1 MSFIKIMDR
10 RISVRSFSTEIPGE
24 EQLAQIKR
32 IVERKR
38 KGPFGNNVS
47 LRLMDAKDKN
57 IEDMGKMTSYG
68 VLKDARFFFGGY
80 STGDDR
86 SIIDFGY
93 CFENVLLDLT
103 ALDLGTCWMGGT
115 FGRSFF
121 ANILSLPE
129 GQVIPAISPVGI
141 SLDKR
146 AVADKL
152 TRFFAG
158 SNSRKSFHKLF
169 FYYSGESELLP
180 ALVEEIKSPLKE
192 VLESVRLAPS
202 ASNKQPWRIIIQDN
216 LYHLFWNYDKRYN
229 SMIRGFDIQALD
241 MGIALCHFTRA
252 AEELR
257 LDGKFSYSD
266 PHFENVDWKY
276 VLSWKVKA

>member
-158 SNSRKSFHKLF
+158 SNSRTCYRNGI
-169 FYYSGESELLP
+169 YYR
-180 ALVEEIKSPLKE
+180 K
-192 VLESVRLAPS
+192 
-202 ASNKQPWRIIIQDN
+202 N
-216 LYHLFWNYDKRYN
+216 LHR
-229 SMIRGFDIQALD
+229 R
-241 MGIALCHFTRA
+241 
-252 AEELR
+252 
-257 LDGKFSYSD
+257 
-266 PHFENVDWKY
+266 
-276 VLSWKVKA
+276 